1 MQFILLSVNF
11 PQGDQ
16 IDGAISLSSVSG
28 RLCPRPFLGGGAIFL
43 VERNSC
49 IMQSQSSQEWPSLQS
64 LFTEICYFSRLT
76 SKLLPLQCLS

>member
-11 PQGDQ
+11 PQGNQ
-16 IDGAISLSSVSG
+16 IGGAIILSPVSG

-49 IMQSQSSQEWPSLQS
+49 IMQSQSSQKWPSL
-64 LFTEICYFSRLT
+64 
-76 SKLLPLQCLS
+76 